1 MSKNRI
7 LPLKVATELES
18 LNIRILSRRVATD
31 SWYDGVEFNRFLG
44 YAKLMLARFF
54 IWWREA
60 TVGTLFDVKRR
71 SMLIGSD
78 EYGNQYYEDR
88 KPSVS
93 GRHRRYV
100 IYKGLAE
107 PSKVP
112 ADWHGWLHHTFE
124 HPPTVEPLS
133 RRSWEIDHSPNMTG
147 TPYAEK
153 PTGSLSNRG
162 VRQKADSDYE
172 AWDPNA

>member
-1 MSKNRI
+1 
-7 LPLKVATELES
+7 
-18 LNIRILSRRVATD
+18 
-31 SWYDGVEFNRFLG
+31 
-44 YAKLMLARFF
+44 MLARFF

-60 TVGTLFDVKRR
+60 TVGTLFDIKRR
-71 SMLIGSD
+71 SKLIGSD
-78 EYGNQYYEDR
+78 EYGNIYYEDK

-93 GRHRRYV
+93 GRHKRYV

-124 HPPTVEPLS
+124 NPPTVEPL
-133 RRSWEIDHSPNMTG
+133 RRQNWEIDHSPNMTG

-153 PTGSLSNRG
+153 PTGSLSKRG
-162 VRQKADSDYE
+162 IRQKADSDYE